1 MEEAKGAAKYRHI
14 RLQVLEA
21 RTPDQV
27 SARIEEATKT
37 TAAGLLIF
45 EDTLIYSIRGK
56 VADLVATRL
65 RLPATYVYRDS
76 VAAGGLMSYGPDRSH
91 IYRRAAEL
99 VDKILNGAN
108 PGDVA
113 VEQPTRFEF
122 VVNLKAATGSGI

>member
-1 MEEAKGAAKYRHI
+1 MEK
-14 RLQVLEA
+14 
-21 RTPDQV
+21 
-27 SARIEEATKT
+27 
-37 TAAGLLIF
+37 F
-45 EDTLIYSIRGK
+45 
-56 VADLVATRL
+56 DLVAIRL

-122 VVNLKAATGSGI
+122 AVNLKAATGSGI